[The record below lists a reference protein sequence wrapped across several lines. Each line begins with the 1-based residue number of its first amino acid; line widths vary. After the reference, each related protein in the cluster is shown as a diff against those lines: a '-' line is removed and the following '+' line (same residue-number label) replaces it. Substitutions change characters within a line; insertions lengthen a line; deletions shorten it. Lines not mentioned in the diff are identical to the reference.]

1 MVLNVW
7 FRLATRWPFY
17 TGKYMTPSYV
27 IKLFPPSAEV
37 RVGHW
42 VQYKSKTTELNYLI
56 LVFGLLTSIG
66 LRGTSAVFQFFSPIY
81 FALVFFQFLIFE
93 GWNTTWPGGATA
105 KRKEISPRH
114 VKKIDR
120 IGHSAEGTRKI
131 LTVDETRR
139 CWGVKSLGH
148 AGGRRDDVDI
158 GLPIQ
163 HQIDGLT
170 SGFIPLV
177 MY

>member
-1 MVLNVW
+1 MTFLYRKTYDPQLRCQTISTVC
-7 FRLATRWPFY
+7 RGQGWPLSPIQKQDEF
-17 TGKYMTPSYV
+17 
-27 IKLFPPSAEV
+27 
-37 RVGHW
+37 
-42 VQYKSKTTELNYLI
+42 NYLI
-56 LVFGLLTSIG
+56 LPFGLLTSIG
-66 LRGTSAVFQFFSPIY
+66 LGVTSAVFQFFFPIY

-93 GWNTTWPGGATA
+93 GWNTTWPSGATA

-120 IGHSAEGTRKI
+120 IGHSATRKI

-158 GLPIQ
+158 GLPIR

>member
-1 MVLNVW
+1 MGVP
-7 FRLATRWPFY
+7 A
-17 TGKYMTPSYV
+17 
-27 IKLFPPSAEV
+27 
-37 RVGHW
+37 
-42 VQYKSKTTELNYLI
+42 
-56 LVFGLLTSIG
+56 
-66 LRGTSAVFQFFSPIY
+66 QFSNFFPIY
-81 FALVFFQFLIFE
+81 FALVFSQFLIFE
-93 GWNTTWPGGATA
+93 GWNTTWPSGATA

-120 IGHSAEGTRKI
+120 IGQSAEATREI

-148 AGGRRDDVDI
+148 AGGRRDNVDI